1 MTTNTASAVA
11 SSAAED
17 GMRVYRAY
25 APASSANLSVGFD
38 LLGIAVRPVDG
49 SPLGDFVSA
58 RELRADE
65 VGNVEPD
72 VSLKSVGRYVNKLP
86 SDPKQNIV
94 YDAYSLYRKRIA
106 ERGLKAKRLELT
118 LEKNLPVCSGLG
130 SSASS
135 VVAAVLALDA
145 AHDNFFGRLG
155 CLELMGIL
163 EGKISGSIHYDNVA
177 PCYFGGMQF
186 IINENGRVSENIPY
200 FDNWY
205 WVLCFPGIKVSTAEA
220 RAILPA
226 QYLRQDVITYGRRI
240 GAFMH
245 ASYVKDEAL
254 ASACL
259 VDVIAEPYRAAL
271 IPGFEEA
278 RIFGQALSAL
288 ATGISGSGSTIFSVF
303 TNIESAQKM
312 KEYLERE
319 FIANEDG
326 FCHICKV
333 DPQGATVSVETK

>member
-1 MTTNTASAVA
+1 MAK
-11 SSAAED
+11 
-17 GMRVYRAY
+17 VYRAY

-38 LLGIAVRPVDG
+38 LLGIAVRPISG
-49 SPLGDFVSA
+49 EPLGDFVSA
-58 RELRADE
+58 RELEEHE
-65 VGNVEPD
+65 VGNACNDLILRTE
-72 VSLKSVGRYVNKLP
+72 GRFESKLP
-86 SDPKQNIV
+86 SDPKKNIV
-94 YDAYSLYRKRIA
+94 FDAYELYK
-106 ERGLKAKRLELT
+106 ERLAKKGLQAKRLELV
-118 LEKNLPVCSGLG
+118 LQKNLPVCSGLG

-145 AHDNFFGRLG
+145 AHDNYFGREG

-186 IINENGRVSENIPY
+186 IINEGDSISENIPY

-205 WVLCFPGIKVSTAEA
+205 WVLCFPGLKVSTAEA

-226 QYLRQDVITYGRRI
+226 QYLRQDVITFGRRI

-245 ASYVKDEAL
+245 ASYTKNEKL
-254 ASACL
+254 AIATL

-271 IPGFEEA
+271 IPDFAEA
-278 RIFGQALSAL
+278 RLFGSALNALS
-288 ATGISGSGSTIFSVF
+288 TGISGSGSTIFSIF
-303 TNIESAQKM
+303 TDLEAAKKM
-312 KEYLERE
+312 QEYLQRE

-333 DPQGATVSVETK
+333 DPRGAFVETIEG